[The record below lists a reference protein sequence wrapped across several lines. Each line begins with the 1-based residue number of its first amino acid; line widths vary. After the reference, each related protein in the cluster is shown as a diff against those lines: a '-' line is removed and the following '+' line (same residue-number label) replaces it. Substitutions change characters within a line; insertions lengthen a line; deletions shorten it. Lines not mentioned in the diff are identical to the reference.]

1 MNLFEK
7 IKKKNYNE
15 ILKYLKENP
24 EINLNI
30 QDETQNYF
38 VEYVLDSNNM
48 ELIKFVLSRDIYLD
62 IIDSNGTT
70 IIYNLIKFN
79 KIDILKLV
87 INIESSKIGIY
98 ILDKKDIKGRTSLH

>member
-1 MNLFEK
+1 
-7 IKKKNYNE
+7 
-15 ILKYLKENP
+15 
-24 EINLNI
+24 
-30 QDETQNYF
+30 
-38 VEYVLDSNNM
+38 M

-87 INIESSKIGIY
+87 INIESSQFEDLEATLSSIGYQDLEINQAIKAIAAEQSKIKDPDDLLRSSLIW
-98 ILDKKDIKGRTSLH
+98 LSKKAA

>member
-1 MNLFEK
+1 MKKL
-7 IKKKNYNE
+7 KKNYNE

-48 ELIKFVLSRDIYLD
+48 ELIKFVYLE
-62 IIDSNGTT
+62 IFI
-70 IIYNLIKFN
+70 
-79 KIDILKLV
+79 
-87 INIESSKIGIY
+87 
-98 ILDKKDIKGRTSLH
+98 